1 MGRFKPV
8 GEPIQ
13 PEIDRALQ
21 EQREG
26 AVLILWTSRE
36 GEDLQNAV
44 DACKAYG
51 LVFDKV
57 NENCQLMLDR
67 YGPSRKIHADVYRD
81 DKSQLPMHLTW
92 ERNG

>member
-26 AVLILWTSRE
+26 AILILWTSRE

-44 DACKAYG
+44 DACKARG

-57 NENCQLMLDR
+57 NENCDEKLAI

-81 DKSQLPMHLTW
+81 DKPQLPIHLTG
-92 ERNG
+92 ERNW